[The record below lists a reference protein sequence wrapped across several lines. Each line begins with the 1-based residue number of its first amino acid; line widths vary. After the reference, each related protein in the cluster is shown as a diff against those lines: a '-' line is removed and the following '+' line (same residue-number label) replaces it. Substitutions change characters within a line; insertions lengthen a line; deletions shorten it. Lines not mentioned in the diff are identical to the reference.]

1 MKPQP
6 RPAALL
12 ALLAL
17 APLLASARPAPE
29 RLAGRLITADGGAP
43 GPMRVVLRQGARA
56 DTAAVAE
63 DGSFALEVARP
74 RGEAEVRV
82 EGLGIAARR
91 FHPAVARLRAGDLA
105 DELRVVLV
113 PRVWAVRSGR
123 YAGTLVEISLEL
135 AFEPACRDCSSFFRE
150 GVRDA
155 GSGRPTS
162 TPTWPARAF
171 PLRVAFR
178 GETLAD
184 RISPRDSAAFWR
196 AAEDLEADLGR
207 DLLRPARYGET
218 LPDERGSPED
228 VVLVEADP
236 RLRRVGWGSTI
247 SQGGDIIYGAI
258 RVRGAELFSER
269 GASRLLKHEML
280 HALGLGHT
288 CAWRSVMAQIPECAS
303 LAADA
308 PTAEDVAYFEVLG
321 YARELQRIFRAQLGL
336 EAALRGE
343 RERSAE
349 APRG

>member
-1 MKPQP
+1 MMPYV
-6 RPAALL
+6 RFL
-12 ALLAL
+12 ALLSL
-17 APLLASARPAPE
+17 VPLLASARPAPE
-29 RLAGRLITADGGAP
+29 RVAGRLITADGGAP

-56 DTAAVAE
+56 DTAEVAE
-63 DGSFALEVARP
+63 DGSFFLEVARP
-74 RGEAEVRV
+74 SAAAEVRV
-82 EGLGIAARR
+82 EGLGEAARR
-91 FHPAVARLRAGDLA
+91 FHPSVARLRAGDLA

-113 PRVWAVRSGR
+113 PRVWVVRSGA
-123 YAGTLVEISLEL
+123 YAGTPVEISLEL
-135 AFEPACRDCSSFFRE
+135 AFAPACRNCSSFFRE

-155 GSGRPTS
+155 NNGRPTP
-162 TPTWPARAF
+162 TPSWPARAF

-178 GETLAD
+178 GETLAE

-196 AAEDLEADLGR
+196 AVESLEADLGR

-258 RVRGAELFSER
+258 RVRGAGVFSER
-269 GASRLLKHEML
+269 GGARLLKHEML

-288 CAWRSVMAQIPECAS
+288 CSWPSVMAQIPECTS
-303 LAADA
+303 LSVDS

-321 YARELQRIFRAQLGL
+321 YARELQRLFRAQLGL

-343 RERSAE
+343 RERSVV